1 MHSSVD
7 VTDGLSVNYAHL
19 LYLNLHIGACI
30 ALLCVRSP
38 AFLYP
43 ATVHL
48 DTYLFASFCKRII
61 THLVEIFSTLDY
73 IWKFSV
79 FNVKSDNSS

>member
-1 MHSSVD
+1 MHASVD
-7 VTDGLSVNYAHL
+7 VTDGLSVNDAHL
-19 LYLNLHIGACI
+19 LPFSLHIVACI

-38 AFLYP
+38 ALLYP

-48 DTYLFASFCKRII
+48 DSCSFAYFCKRIG
-61 THLVEIFSTLDY
+61 THLVQIFSTLDY

-79 FNVKSDNSS
+79 CNVKSENNS